1 MKKRI
6 LWCILCACLVSTSLF
21 AQEPALL
28 SRVHDTEACRKWVD
42 GQMEKMT
49 LKQKVGQLFIYTLQP
64 VTNQYSKNVLRKM
77 VDDYGVG
84 GLLFTGG
91 ELRKQVQMTNYAQ
104 VHALVPLMVTFDGE
118 WGLGMRLKDTPSFPY
133 NRVLGCIQNDSLLY
147 EYGKE
152 VARQCC
158 LIGVQINFA
167 PVADVDN
174 NPNVSIFP
182 GMEIRKLI
190 HTMRCLN

>member
-1 MKKRI
+1 MKMRI
-6 LWCILCACLVSTSLF
+6 WWCLMWGWLVTIGLS

-28 SRVHDTEACRKWVD
+28 NKVQDEEACRKWVD

-84 GLLFTGG
+84 GLLFSGG
-91 ELRKQVQMTNYAQ
+91 ELRKQVQMINYAQ
-104 VHALVPLMVTFDGE
+104 AHASVPLMVTFDGE

-133 NRVLGCIQNDSLLY
+133 NRVLGCVQNDSLLY
-147 EYGKE
+147 AYGKE
-152 VARQCC
+152 VARQCR
-158 LIGVQINFA
+158 LIGV
-167 PVADVDN
+167 
-174 NPNVSIFP
+174 
-182 GMEIRKLI
+182 
-190 HTMRCLN
+190 